1 LSFEI
6 AVRCAADGFLN
17 FAESPCRR
25 LSKCTAFKK
34 GKNRKSKIENQKK
47 EILEIFACILYAE
60 NSEAKLLDVELQKSK
75 KYFIKFRTFKN
86 NCVLAMA

>member
-1 LSFEI
+1 MSFEI

-34 GKNRKSKIENQKK
+34 EKKSKIENQKK

-60 NSEAKLLDVELQKSK
+60 NSETKLLDVELRNRK
-75 KYFIKFRTFKN
+75 KIFFKFRTFKN